1 VKLGEIAKV
10 KSKKKYICIRCENT
24 ISIDE
29 IGIVGNGEFAVCK
42 ECAPIIDKRRAEL
55 FNTFIAIHSGYP
67 TQENIDAINKLA
79 LQIGG

>member
-1 VKLGEIAKV
+1 MKLGEIAKV
-10 KSKKKYICIRCENT
+10 KSKKKYTCICCGNT
-24 ISIDE
+24 IGIDE
-29 IGIVGNGEFAVCK
+29 IGLAGDREFAVCK

-55 FNTFIAIHSGYP
+55 FNTFIAIHSSYP